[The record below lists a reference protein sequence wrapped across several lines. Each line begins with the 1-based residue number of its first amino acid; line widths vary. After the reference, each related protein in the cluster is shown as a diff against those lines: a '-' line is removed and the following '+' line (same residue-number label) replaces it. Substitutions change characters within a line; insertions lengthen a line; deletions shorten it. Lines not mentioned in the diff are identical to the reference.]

1 MKTLLGAALGVVVVL
16 AGGRVADRAAPA
28 RLTTPVFGPVFANRS
43 ADRSP
48 ALTAAELN
56 GVVQRYCQVCH
67 NDQLLTGNLS
77 LQGLDVARPQERADV
92 AERMIVKL
100 RAGMMPPPGA
110 PRPSADTLL
119 ELVETLERTLDRAA
133 ETSPNPG
140 SRSFQRLN
148 RVEYANSVRNL
159 LGLEV
164 DAAAFLP
171 PDTKSANFDNIAD
184 VQLLSPTLMDGYLR
198 AATAISR
205 LAVGY
210 QNTSSTEA
218 QFLVPQWVSQD
229 ERVEGAPFG
238 TRGGA
243 SVLHNFPADGEYVFR
258 LSFHYEDVGSI
269 YGSGQ
274 ADLTSAEK
282 LEQIEISIDGE
293 RKALLDVD
301 RWMHMEDPTGVTI
314 KSEPIFIRAGPH
326 RATAAFIKRYEGPV
340 ADLISPFEWS
350 IANTATS
357 TDYGLQQMP
366 HLRDMVIAGPQN
378 ATGISDNPVR
388 RGVFTCRPTAASES
402 EACAFSILSRLATQA
417 FRRPV
422 NETEMVDL
430 MGFYRQGVGEGG
442 FESGV
447 RVGLEAIL
455 ASPRF
460 VFRFEEAPNAR
471 PGRAA
476 ALDGFALASRLSYFL
491 WGSPPD
497 AELVALARDGKLADP
512 RVLEQQARRLLTDP
526 RADALASRFL
536 AQWLRLPDLAQIN
549 PDVRVFPDFDEQ
561 LRHAMRTETEVFFH
575 ELVKDDRSML
585 ELFTADWSM
594 MNERLARHYGVPG
607 IAGDHYR
614 RVPYPDDR
622 RRGIFGQASVLTLT
636 SLAGRTSPVL
646 RGKWVME
653 VILGTPPPPPPPG
666 VPDLEQTAG
675 VQQGRVLTTRE
686 RMEAHRSAPV
696 CNSCHRFMDPIGLS
710 LDNFDVIGQW
720 RIRENGAPLDT
731 RGQLYDGTPVTS
743 PADLQKALLAR
754 PVPIIRN
761 FTKNLMTYA
770 LGRRVEYYDMPA
782 IRRIA
787 RDAAANDY
795 RMSSFILGVVQSDAF
810 RMQMP
815 AESTQTSS
823 NDRQ

>member
-1 MKTLLGAALGVVVVL
+1 MKTLLGGVLGFVLVL
-16 AGGRVADRAAPA
+16 AGPLSEARVQPPAAPSSIA
-28 RLTTPVFGPVFANRS
+28 LHS
-43 ADRSP
+43 APAP
-48 ALTAAELN
+48 ALTAAELT
-56 GVVQRYCQVCH
+56 GVVQKYCQVCH
-67 NDQLLTGNLS
+67 NDQLLTGNMS
-77 LQGLDVARPQERADV
+77 VQGFDVARPQDKADL
-92 AERMIVKL
+92 AERMVVKL

-110 PRPSADTLL
+110 PRPTADTLL
-119 ELVETLERTLDRAA
+119 ELVEALERTLDRAA
-133 ETSPNPG
+133 EANPNPG

-148 RVEYANSVRNL
+148 RVEYSNSIKNL
-159 LGLEV
+159 LGLEM
-164 DAAAFLP
+164 DAGAFLP

-210 QNTSSTEA
+210 QNTSPSES

-282 LEQIEISIDGE
+282 NEQIEISVDGE
-293 RKALLDVD
+293 RLALLEVD

-314 KSEPIFIRAGPH
+314 KSEPVFVRAGPH

-366 HLRDMVIAGPQN
+366 HIRDMVIAGPYN

-388 RGVFTCRPTAASES
+388 RGVFSCRPTSATETLT
-402 EACAFSILSRLATQA
+402 CARSILSRLATQA

-422 NETEMVDL
+422 TEQEMVDL
-430 MGFYRQGVGEGG
+430 LGFYRQGAEEGG
-442 FESGV
+442 FEGGV

-460 VFRFEEAPNAR
+460 VFRFEEAAGAR
-471 PGRAA
+471 AGRSV
-476 ALDGFALASRLSYFL
+476 ALTDYALASRLSYFL
-491 WGSPPD
+491 WGAPPD
-497 AELVALARDGKLADP
+497 AELMALAREGKLSDE
-512 RVLEQQARRLLTDP
+512 RVLEQQARRLLADP
-526 RADALASRFL
+526 RAEALSSRFL
-536 AQWLRLPDLAQIN
+536 SQWLRLPDLNQIN

-561 LRHAMRTETEVFFH
+561 LRHAMQMETEKFFFD
-575 ELVKDDRSML
+575 LVQNDKSML
-585 ELFTADWSM
+585 ELFQADYTF
-594 MNERLARHYGVPG
+594 MNERLARHYGVTG
-607 IAGDHYR
+607 IAGEQFR
-614 RVPYPDDR
+614 RVQYPDER

-686 RMEAHRSAPV
+686 RMEAHRTAPV

-720 RIRENGAPLDT
+720 RIKENGAPLDT
-731 RGQLYDGTPVTS
+731 RGQLYDGTPVAS
-743 PADLQKALLAR
+743 PMDLQRALLQR
-754 PVPIIRN
+754 PVPIVRN

-782 IRRIA
+782 IREIA
-787 RDAAANDY
+787 AAAAANDH
-795 RMSSFILGVVQSDAF
+795 RMSSFILGVVKSDAF

-815 AESTQTSS
+815 GDVTQTSA
-823 NDRQ
+823 NDKQ